1 MRVDVVV
8 GTRFSNR
15 ACSSFGNCT
24 SLRAITEGEPRLVR
38 TCSSFGNCT
47 SLREP
52 QRVDTALSYHP
63 CSSFGNCTSL
73 RDRVAL
79 GPVRVDRDPCSS
91 FGNCTSLRVCLR
103 PEEDRCLPLL
113 QFFRELHFIEGLC
126 LPRHRHWSSLQFFR
140 ELHFIEGA
148 HQCAHNRMCGLQFFR
163 ELHFI
168 EGRLSGGGF
177 KPPCPCSSF
186 GNCTSLRAWDHSVAR
201 TRLSI
206 HSIIDR

>member
-38 TCSSFGNCT
+38 T
-47 SLREP
+47 
-52 QRVDTALSYHP
+52 

-140 ELHFIEGA
+140 ELHFIEG
-148 HQCAHNRMCGLQFFR
+148 
-163 ELHFI
+163 
-168 EGRLSGGGF
+168 EGRSYE
-177 KPPCPCSSF
+177 KRTIQTCSSF
-186 GNCTSLRAWDHSVAR
+186 GNCTSLRGGRRIRAVASGGLAV
-201 TRLSI
+201 LSGTAL
-206 HSIIDR
+206 H

>member
-15 ACSSFGNCT
+15 VCSSFGNCT

-140 ELHFIEGA
+140 ELHFIEG
-148 HQCAHNRMCGLQFFR
+148 
-163 ELHFI
+163 
-168 EGRLSGGGF
+168 EGRSYE
-177 KPPCPCSSF
+177 KRTIQTCSSF
-186 GNCTSLRAWDHSVAR
+186 GNCTSLRGGRRIRAVASGGLAV
-201 TRLSI
+201 LSGTAL
-206 HSIIDR
+206 H

>member
-47 SLREP
+47 SLRGFACLDI
-52 QRVDTALSYHP
+52 DTGQA

-73 RDRVAL
+73 REKDAPMRNGQFRLAVL
-79 GPVRVDRDPCSS
+79 SGS
-91 FGNCTSLRVCLR
+91 GLW
-103 PEEDRCLPLL
+103 LL
-113 QFFRELHFIEGLC
+113 EG
-126 LPRHRHWSSLQFFR
+126 LQFFR